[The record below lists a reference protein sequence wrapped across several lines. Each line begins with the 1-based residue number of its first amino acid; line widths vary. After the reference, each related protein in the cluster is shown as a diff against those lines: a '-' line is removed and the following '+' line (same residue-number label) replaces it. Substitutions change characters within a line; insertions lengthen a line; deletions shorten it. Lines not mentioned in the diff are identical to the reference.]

1 MILYI
6 FAAAILYKYTMN
18 DLITE
23 DDFNY
28 IDIPFEILF
37 EKSKEINN

>member
-6 FAAAILYKYTMN
+6 FAAAVLYKYTMN
-18 DLITE
+18 NLTSD

-37 EKSKEINN
+37 EKSKELI